1 MTMATISSA
10 GIGSGLDVDSI
21 VTKLMTVEKRPL
33 TSLQTKAST
42 LDSKISAFG
51 SIKSQLSSLS
61 DAAGALAKAA
71 IWDGKTAATGN
82 AAAISASLSGT
93 PSAAISS
100 FEVSVSTLARAQT
113 AASAAVSPPG
123 SVVGSGSLSIAL
135 GSWSGGPTPAFTQGT
150 AAPVSVTVTATDTMS
165 SIATKINAA
174 GAGVSATVLKD
185 ASGERL
191 MMRSSTTGEAA
202 GFRIQA
208 TDDGGSTGPG
218 LGMLAFDDPAGG
230 RGMTAGVQ
238 YGQNAKASI
247 NGIDISSPTNILADT
262 VAGMSLTLSQ
272 VTTTPVK
279 IDVTSDTGAMRTAIK
294 TFVTAYNATNDMFAS
309 ATKYDPATKTSALLQ
324 GDGTTRG
331 LQNALRGML
340 GAASG
345 GGAITQLSDL
355 GIEVSKDKSGK
366 LVVDDVK
373 LTKALADPA
382 AVRQFFSGIAANA
395 TTTAAT
401 PTTTTSGTAA
411 VTGDV
416 TTGFASRFATFAQE
430 AIGTNGTLGTK
441 TDSLQ
446 QQKTAN
452 GKDQDRVNTR
462 LTLTEARL
470 RKQYSA
476 LDTTVSS
483 LTALNTYIT
492 QQIAQWNKSS

>member
-1 MTMATISSA
+1 MATISSA

-21 VTKLMTVEKRPL
+21 VTKLMAVEKRPL

-82 AAAISASLSGT
+82 AAAISASLTGT
-93 PSAAISS
+93 ANASISS
-100 FEVSVSTLARAQT
+100 FEISVSTLARAQT

-123 SVVGSGSLSIAL
+123 SPVGSGSLSIAL
-135 GSWSGGPTPAFTQGT
+135 GAWSGGPTPAFTQG
-150 AAPVSVTVTATDTMS
+150 AAAAIKVDVTATDTLG
-165 SIATKINAA
+165 SIATKINAS

-191 MMRSSTTGEAA
+191 MMRSTATGEAA

-208 TDDGGSTGPG
+208 TDDGGAAGAPG
-218 LGMLAFDDPAGG
+218 LGLLAFDDPAGG
-230 RGMTAGVQ
+230 KGMAAGKVQ
-238 YGQNAKASI
+238 YGEDAKATI
-247 NGIDISSPTNILADT
+247 NGIDITSPTNTLVDN
-262 VAGMSLTLSQ
+262 VPGLSLTLSQ
-272 VTTTPVK
+272 VTTAPVK
-279 IDVTSDTGAMRTAIK
+279 VDVTSDTSAMRTAIK
-294 TFVTAYNATNDMFAS
+294 TFVTAYNATNDMFAA
-309 ATKYDPATKTSALLQ
+309 ATKYDPTTKTAALLQ

-331 LQNALRGML
+331 LQNALRGMV

-355 GIEVSKDKSGK
+355 GIEVSKDKTGK
-366 LVVDDVK
+366 LVVDDAK

-382 AVRQFFSGIAANA
+382 AVRQFFSGIAAPGA
-395 TTTAAT
+395 TTAGATA
-401 PTTTTSGTAA
+401 GGAA
-411 VTGDV
+411 VSASDATA
-416 TTGFASRFATFAQE
+416 GFASRFSTFAQE
-430 AIGTNGTLGTK
+430 AIGTSGTLGSK
-441 TDSLQ
+441 TESLQ
-446 QQKTAN
+446 LQKTAN
-452 GKDQDRVNTR
+452 DKDQDRVNTR
-462 LTLTEARL
+462 LTLTETRL
-470 RKQYSA
+470 RKQYAS

-492 QQIAQWNKSS
+492 QQIAQWNKSN

>member
-1 MTMATISSA
+1 MATISSA
-10 GIGSGLDVDSI
+10 GIGSGLDVDGI
-21 VTKLMTVEKRPL
+21 VTKLMAVEKRPL

-71 IWDGKTAATGN
+71 VWDGKTAATGN
-82 AAAISASLSGT
+82 AAAISASLTGT
-93 PSAAISS
+93 ASAAISS

-113 AASAAVSPPG
+113 AASAAVTPPG
-123 SVVGSGSLSIAL
+123 SVVGSGSLSISL

-150 AAPVSVTVTATDTMS
+150 AAPISVAVTATDTMG
-165 SIATKINAA
+165 SIASKINAA
-174 GAGVSATVLKD
+174 GAGVSATVIKD

-218 LGMLAFDDPAGG
+218 LGILAFDNPAGG
-230 RGMTAGVQ
+230 QGMAAGVQ
-238 YGQNAKASI
+238 YGENAKATI
-247 NGIDISSPTNILADT
+247 NGIDISSPTNTLADT
-262 VAGMSLTLSQ
+262 VAGLSLTLSQ

-279 IDVTSDTGAMRTAIK
+279 IDVTADTSAMRTAIK

-309 ATKYDPATKTSALLQ
+309 ATKYDPATKTAALLQ

-331 LQNALRGML
+331 LQNALRTMV

-366 LVVDDVK
+366 LVVDETK

-382 AVRQFFSGIAANA
+382 AVRQFFSGATA
-395 TTTAAT
+395 TTTAAS
-401 PTTTTSGTAA
+401 TTTTTGNA
-411 VTGDV
+411 VDDV
-416 TTGFASRFATFAQE
+416 TTGFASRFSTFAQE
-430 AIGTNGTLGTK
+430 AIGTSGTLGSK

-446 QQKTAN
+446 LQKTAN

-483 LTALNTYIT
+483 LTSLNAYIT
-492 QQIAQWNKSS
+492 QQITQWNKST

>member
-1 MTMATISSA
+1 MATISSA
-10 GIGSGLDVDSI
+10 GIGSGLDVDGI
-21 VTKLMTVEKRPL
+21 VTKLMAVEKQPL

-42 LDSKISAFG
+42 LTSKISAFG
-51 SIKSQLSSLS
+51 TIKSQLSSLS

-82 AAAISASLSGT
+82 AAAISASLAGT
-93 PSAAISS
+93 PSASISS

-123 SVVGSGSLSIAL
+123 STVGSGNLSIAL

-150 AAPVSVTVTATDTMS
+150 AAAVSVAVTATDTMS

-174 GAGVSATVLKD
+174 GAGVSATVIKD

-202 GFRIQA
+202 GFRIQT
-208 TDDGGSTGPG
+208 TDDGTSTGPG
-218 LGMLAFDDPAGG
+218 LGVLAFDDPAGG
-230 RGMTAGVQ
+230 KGMAAGKVQ
-238 YGQNAKASI
+238 YGQNAKATI
-247 NGIDISSPTNILADT
+247 NGIDVSSPTNTLADT
-262 VAGMSLTLSQ
+262 VTGVSLTLSQ
-272 VTTTPVK
+272 VTTTPVQ
-279 IDVTSDTGAMRTAIK
+279 IDVTSDTSAMRTAIK
-294 TFVTAYNATNDMFAS
+294 TFVTAYNATNDMFNS
-309 ATKYDPATKTSALLQ
+309 AMKYDATTKTAALLQ

-331 LQNALRGML
+331 LQNALRSMV
-340 GAASG
+340 GATSG
-345 GGAITQLSDL
+345 GGAIKQLSDL
-355 GIEVSKDKSGK
+355 GISVGKDATGN
-366 LVVDDVK
+366 LVVDDAK

-382 AVRQFFSGIAANA
+382 AVRQFFSAAAA
-395 TTTAAT
+395 TTSAT
-401 PTTTTSGTAA
+401 GTTGTTGTGA
-411 VTGDV
+411 VGDA
-416 TTGFASRFATFAQE
+416 TTGFATRFAAFTQD
-430 AIGTNGTLGTK
+430 AIGTGGSLSGK

-446 QQKTAN
+446 AQKTAN

-483 LTALNTYIT
+483 LTALNTYVT
-492 QQIAQWNKSS
+492 QQIAQWNKST